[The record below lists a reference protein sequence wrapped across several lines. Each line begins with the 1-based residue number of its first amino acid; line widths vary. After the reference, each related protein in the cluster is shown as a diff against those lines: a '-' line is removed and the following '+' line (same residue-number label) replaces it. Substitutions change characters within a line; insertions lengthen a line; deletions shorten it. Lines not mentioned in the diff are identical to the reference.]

1 MIGGDGSLTSGK
13 ICSFLR
19 KGKGFLVRRL
29 GPSLLKNGNS
39 RENFVIKFKKLGLKA
54 LDLIVF
60 RFS

>member
-1 MIGGDGSLTSGK
+1 MEVCPLGK
-13 ICSFLR
+13 FCSFLR

-29 GPSLLKNGNS
+29 GPSLLRNENS
-39 RENFVIKFKKLGLKA
+39 RENMVIKFKKLGLKA